1 MLALGYVVKSPVLFL
16 IFNRPETTA
25 QVFAAIRQ
33 AKPPKLYISADGP
46 RAGRPD
52 DQERCAQARSIAT
65 AVDWPCEVQTLFRD
79 KNLGCKL
86 GVSSGI
92 DWFFQNET
100 EGIILEDD
108 VLPMPSFFTF
118 CDEMLERYRDDPTI
132 GMITGSNLV
141 SKRVHPKGVGQNTAA
156 SYFVTAIPLIWGWAT
171 WRRAW
176 QKYDLTMSTYPNWLA
191 SSQMQQLFHGDA
203 LVMRYW
209 QDALDRVYQGK
220 QDTWDYQWLFAC
232 WSTGMKSI
240 IPANNLTDNL
250 GYGMEATHTS
260 ATKPACLIESIPSD
274 LSFPLIHPKHLQA
287 DWQVD
292 RLMFKR
298 IHGIHWWGY
307 LRRQLRPLKKT
318 MQHLLGKGES
328 A

>member
-1 MLALGYVVKSPVLFL
+1 M
-16 IFNRPETTA
+16 
-25 QVFAAIRQ
+25 
-33 AKPPKLYISADGP
+33 
-46 RAGRPD
+46 
-52 DQERCAQARSIAT
+52 
-65 AVDWPCEVQTLFRD
+65 
-79 KNLGCKL
+79 
-86 GVSSGI
+86 
-92 DWFFQNET
+92 
-100 EGIILEDD
+100 EDD

-141 SKRVHPKGVGQNTAA
+141 SKRVHTKGVVENTAA
-156 SYFVTAIPLIWGWAT
+156 SYFLTAIPLIWGWAT

-232 WSTGMKSI
+232 WSTGMNSI

-274 LSFPLIHPKHLQA
+274 LSFPLIHPKHLQV

-318 MQHLLGKGES
+318 MQHFLGKGES
-328 A
+328 I